1 MESINAIF
9 GKRLRSIRKARGL
22 TQEQLGRAAKVDYKH
37 VGSIE
42 RGIHPPSFAAVERIA
57 RVLKVEFYELFASDR
72 VSTPELQQH
81 LQALLPEIHKLDV
94 EGVQEF
100 FDDLTNAVRKLQTRR
115 RG

>member
-1 MESINAIF
+1 MDALIAVF
-9 GKRLRSIRKARGL
+9 GRRLKALRKARGL

-57 RVLKVEFYELFASDR
+57 KVLKVDYHELFVPDR
-72 VSTPELQQH
+72 LTTLEQQIRSVVPDM
-81 LQALLPEIHKLDV
+81 QKLDA
-94 EGVQEF
+94 EGVRQF
-100 FDDLTNAVRKLQTRR
+100 FNDLAIAVRKLQSRR

>member
-1 MESINAIF
+1 MEPLSDVF
-9 GKRLRSIRKARGL
+9 GRRLKAFRKARGL

-57 RVLKVEFYELFASDR
+57 KALKVDYHELFLPDR
-72 VSTPELQQH
+72 LTTLEQQVQC
-81 LQALLPEIHKLDV
+81 LVPDTQKLDA
-94 EGVQEF
+94 EGVQQF
-100 FDDLTNAVRKLQTRR
+100 FNDLSTAVRKLQLRQ